1 MWKNFIRPAMIF
13 VPLTLGALCPA
24 AHAGHFLIRWMLAVM
39 LFMVFLRTRLGD
51 LKPRLSHLRLVAA
64 NVLIGVGSYCV
75 CLRTGMGTVPAQS
88 AFFVGITPTA
98 TAAAVVMGFLG
109 GNVGYVA
116 CAFAATNLG
125 ISLLLPLL
133 MPWVCGDVSWGF
145 IINVVHT
152 LAVVMVL
159 PFVLAAVVRKVHPA
173 ASEWPRKLAAATFGL
188 WSAMLFIIAAD
199 ASAFFRDN
207 PGQSVLT
214 VAAIALISLVICIVN
229 FALGYLLGE
238 RGLKREASQ
247 SLGQKNTTLTIY
259 LASVY
264 AGPLAAMG
272 PVFYVLWHNSCNA
285 VQMYLHDRARRR
297 GC

>member
-13 VPLTLGALCPA
+13 VPLSLGALCPA
-24 AHAGHFLIRWMLAVM
+24 AHSLHFLIRWMLVAM
-39 LFMVFLRTRLGD
+39 LFMVFLRTRLGE
-51 LKPRLSHLRLVAA
+51 LKPRLSHLRLFAA
-64 NVLIGVGSYCV
+64 NVLIGAGAYAV
-75 CLRTGMGTVPAQS
+75 CRWSGMGDVLAQS

-116 CAFAATNLG
+116 CAFVATNLG
-125 ISLLLPLL
+125 VSLLLPLL
-133 MPWVCGDVSWGF
+133 LPWVCGDVSWDF
-145 IINVVHT
+145 IVKVAET
-152 LAVVMVL
+152 LCIVMGL
-159 PFVLAAVVRKVHPA
+159 PFVLASVVRRVHPKA
-173 ASEWPRKLAAATFGL
+173 AEWPQKLSTATFGL

-199 ASAFFRDN
+199 ASAFFHAH
-207 PGQSVLT
+207 PGQSLVT
-214 VAAIALISLVICIVN
+214 VGLIALISLAICIAN
-229 FALGYLLGE
+229 FALGYFLGE

-285 VQMYLHDRARRR
+285 IQMFLHDRARRR
-297 GC
+297 S